1 MGEEETRSRN
11 EEETGEEQKD
21 RRSVKPSYRLEYIH
35 FSGIGGMLKE
45 PTCATGSSEPHS
57 DHIST
62 IECRATLRCRSRVEA
77 SRNLFHVLPLLK
89 ATFRQKRWKNKESA
103 EIAVMTRI

>member
-21 RRSVKPSYRLEYIH
+21 RRWVKPSYRLEYIH

-45 PTCATGSSEPHS
+45 PTCATGSPELHSESHLH
-57 DHIST
+57 D
-62 IECRATLRCRSRVEA
+62 
-77 SRNLFHVLPLLK
+77 
-89 ATFRQKRWKNKESA
+89 
-103 EIAVMTRI
+103 